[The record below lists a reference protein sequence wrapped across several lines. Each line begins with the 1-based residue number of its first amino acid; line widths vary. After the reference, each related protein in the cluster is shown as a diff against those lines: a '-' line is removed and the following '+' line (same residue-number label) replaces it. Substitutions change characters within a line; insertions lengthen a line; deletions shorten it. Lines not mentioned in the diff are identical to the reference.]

1 MKFVRKLMSSK
12 NKQIMKN
19 TLVLLLLS
27 NFIVTNLS
35 AQEII
40 PGKKQTKDI
49 HSLIDSY
56 SLARENKDTE
66 LLENILTPDVDQ
78 LVSSG
83 KWRKGKEESMK
94 GMIQSSE
101 NNPGI
106 RTLKIETIRLLNP
119 LCGIVDAR
127 YEIQNTEGTVRKM
140 WSTFIV
146 VAIEGEWKI
155 SAIRNML
162 PARQQ

>member
-1 MKFVRKLMSSK
+1 
-12 NKQIMKN
+12 MKN
-19 TLVLLLLS
+19 IWLLIFLS
-27 NFIVTNLS
+27 NLFVTNLN
-35 AQEII
+35 AQEYI
-40 PGKKQTKDI
+40 PSKKQTRDI
-49 HSLIDSY
+49 HSLIDQY
-56 SLARENKDTE
+56 SKARAKKDS
-66 LLENILTPDVDQ
+66 LLLKNILTPDVDQ

-83 KWRKGKEESMK
+83 TWRKGIQESMK
-94 GMIQSSE
+94 GMLRSSE
-101 NNPGI
+101 NNPGT
-106 RTLKIETIRLLNP
+106 RTLKIESIRLLNP

-127 YEIQNTEGTVRKM
+127 YEIKNPEGATRKM